1 MELVPSA
8 SGTTDYM
15 LAPLPEVLDNTPEVE
30 DGDRLNRLYGPPVH
44 WRKHCITCEGKKE
57 FKTRLG
63 DGTVVTVACDC
74 RGQWLLNRWMQLANI
89 DRMYAR
95 LSWGHVKTVPPEV
108 LAKAR
113 DYALNLERNRQL
125 GLGMTLWSDRRG
137 TGKTMLTT
145 LILKEAMAQGRSVY
159 FSTFLALIDS
169 YSRTWKDPLE
179 ASWFRRRVDLADV
192 IALDD
197 MGKESAQ
204 TSASIGMIDQ
214 FVDRILRGRV
224 SNARITFA
232 TSNLDPES
240 TQVGKGF
247 DRYQQDVLELL
258 SEVNEIVE
266 VGGESFRR
274 EQQRQKM
281 ADFEAGVVY
290 PVVLR

>member
-1 MELVPSA
+1 
-8 SGTTDYM
+8 
-15 LAPLPEVLDNTPEVE
+15 
-30 DGDRLNRLYGPPVH
+30 
-44 WRKHCITCEGKKE
+44 
-57 FKTRLG
+57 
-63 DGTVVTVACDC
+63 
-74 RGQWLLNRWMQLANI
+74 
-89 DRMYAR
+89 
-95 LSWGHVKTVPPEV
+95 
-108 LAKAR
+108 
-113 DYALNLERNRQL
+113 LERNRQL

-159 FSTFLALIDS
+159 FSTFPALIDS